1 MENTEQNVNQED
13 VNYTPPKSLY
23 KIFIFESN
31 TAKLLRTENYVE
43 FPDIQ
48 KEIIDYNKNNQDN
61 RWNLFIGTEFPPK
74 GVKFDPDIKQFVEK
88 SLSEKVADGEI
99 EMPLEFKLVNN
110 AFVRL
115 TKRELF
121 EKGLLK
127 IEFDEKIDEFDQ
139 IVKLT
144 KAEMYEQ
151 GKITK
156 YQVYE
161 YFIQELNLK
170 IENRLK
176 DYYNYPMQEMGTW
189 QLKKEQSNK
198 WLSLTKTEQTDIIN
212 SFISGFDLI
221 FAESNLLESD
231 TEEQKILKISNLS
244 KKIIDKYKDLE
255 TTYGN
260 MFSLR
265 SETKRKLEEILNLGE
280 ADLFQKMKG
289 VLDNLET

>member
-48 KEIIDYNKNNQDN
+48 KEVIDYNKNNQDN

-88 SLSEKVADGEI
+88 SLSEKVTDGEI

-110 AFVRL
+110 SFVRL
-115 TKRELF
+115 TKKELF

-144 KAEMYEQ
+144 TEEMYEQ

-161 YFIQELNLK
+161 
-170 IENRLK
+170 
-176 DYYNYPMQEMGTW
+176 
-189 QLKKEQSNK
+189 
-198 WLSLTKTEQTDIIN
+198 
-212 SFISGFDLI
+212 
-221 FAESNLLESD
+221 
-231 TEEQKILKISNLS
+231 
-244 KKIIDKYKDLE
+244 
-255 TTYGN
+255 
-260 MFSLR
+260 
-265 SETKRKLEEILNLGE
+265 
-280 ADLFQKMKG
+280 
-289 VLDNLET
+289 